1 MSNATSVTLICDVCG
16 HRLGDLSAG
25 YCRQLPFPW
34 KGFEVAS
41 VVGQFHVCSAVCE
54 AQLRIRFCGL
64 EPSVSWG
71 VLEEEPENG
80 AGEL

>member
-1 MSNATSVTLICDVCG
+1 M
-16 HRLGDLSAG
+16 

-64 EPSVSWG
+64 EPAASWDI
-71 VLEEEPENG
+71 LEEGGEDG
-80 AGEL
+80 MGEL